1 MVCAFIVGTCWDVW
15 RALLKASESPKLRP
29 GSVLLSE
36 VDVLAK
42 RNVGHASA
50 RSVVGWCSAW

>member
-42 RNVGHASA
+42 RNVGHSSA
-50 RSVVGWCSAW
+50 RSAVG